1 MFTGDTIRFLTTK
14 EAEVYTILFAMK
26 KAKELR
32 YRRIFLASD
41 ALEVVKAVNG
51 VDDSSIKYF
60 IKDILVLMLCFE
72 TAKFE
77 HIVRNF
83 NVAAII

>member
-1 MFTGDTIRFLTTK
+1 MFDTIRFLATK
-14 EAEVYTILFAMK
+14 EVEVCRILFAMK
-26 KAKELR
+26 KAKELG

-41 ALEVVKAVNG
+41 ALEVVKAVNR

-60 IKDILVLMLCFE
+60 IEDILVLMLCFE
-72 TAKFE
+72 TVKFE
-77 HIVRNF
+77 HVARNF